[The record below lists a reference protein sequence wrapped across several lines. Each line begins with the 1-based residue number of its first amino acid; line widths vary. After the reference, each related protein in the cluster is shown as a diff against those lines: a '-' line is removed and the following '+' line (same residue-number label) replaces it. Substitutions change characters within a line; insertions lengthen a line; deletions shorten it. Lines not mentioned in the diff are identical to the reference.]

1 MQNRKQK
8 ILTTAVATALAASLL
23 IGGGTFAYLQD
34 NTDDVVNNFNTNQVT
49 VDLEETTENDYEII
63 PGTEEAK
70 DPKVTVNNTVDSYV
84 YVEVTDATDGL
95 VDYEIAEGWTKLDGY
110 DNVYYREVAADAEV
124 KEFYVL
130 DGNKVTY
137 DASLTNTDMVD
148 AEGNLKEGLALT
160 FKAYAIQKE
169 PFADAV
175 AAWEGKETQFV
186 EDEESLKAALEAG
199 GDVVVNAD
207 VALDYTNVT
216 GPADGSSPMMVITAD
231 TTLDLQGTVAPN
243 TATTTASLPTTPV
256 VMSIESGTTVIDGDG
271 TISAE
276 AGTNNSYG
284 INVNGG
290 NLVINGG
297 NYYGAMTAVQVQ
309 KGSLTIN
316 GGFFDLAPTIKSLAP
331 SFSKYLVNCIDDA
344 YKDGSATVTITG
356 GTFVNFDPSVSPE
369 GVGTSYVADGYTVVS
384 ETQGNG
390 DVWYT
395 VVPA

>member
-34 NTDDVVNNFNTNQVT
+34 ETNDVVNNFETNQVT
-49 VDLEETTENDYEII
+49 VDLEETTGNDYNII
-63 PGTEEAK
+63 PGTEEDK

-95 VDYEIAEGWTKLDGY
+95 VDYTIAEGWTLLDGY
-110 DNVYYREVAADAEV
+110 DNVYYREIAVDAEV

-369 GVGTSYVADGYTVVS
+369 DVGTSYVADGYTVVS

>member
-34 NTDDVVNNFNTNQVT
+34 NTDDVVNTFKTNQVT
-49 VDLEETTENDYEII
+49 VDLTETTENDYEII

-84 YVEVTDATDGL
+84 FVEVTDATDGL
-95 VDYEIAEGWTKLDGY
+95 VDYTIAEGWTLLDGY
-110 DNVYYREVAADAEV
+110 DNVYYREVAADAET

-130 DGNKVTY
+130 SDNKVTY
-137 DASLTNTDMVD
+137 DAALQNSDMVD
-148 AEGNLKEGLALT
+148 EDGNLKEGLALT
-160 FKAYAIQKE
+160 FRAYAIQKE

-175 AAWEGKETQFV
+175 AAWDGKETQFV

-216 GPADGSSPMMVITAD
+216 GPTDGSSPMMVITAD

-243 TATTTASLPTTPV
+243 TATTTVSLPTTPV

-316 GGFFDLAPTIKSLAP
+316 GGFFDLAPTIKELAP
-331 SFSKYLVNCIDDA
+331 SFSTYLVNCIDAA
-344 YKDGSATVTITG
+344 YKDGSATVTVTG

-369 GVGTSYVADGYTVVS
+369 GAGTSYVADGYTVVS
-384 ETQGNG
+384 EPQGNG

>member
-23 IGGGTFAYLQD
+23 IGGGTFAYLQSE
-34 NTDDVVNNFNTNQVT
+34 TDDVVNNFNTNQVT